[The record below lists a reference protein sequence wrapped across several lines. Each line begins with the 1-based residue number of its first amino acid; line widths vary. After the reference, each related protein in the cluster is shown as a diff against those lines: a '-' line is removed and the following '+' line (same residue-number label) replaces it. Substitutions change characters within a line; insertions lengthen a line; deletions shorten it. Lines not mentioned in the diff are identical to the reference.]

1 MANDN
6 FDMDASLIP
15 DDFGIQ
21 STEVL
26 SGTQYG
32 DFILGDSNEIT
43 LAKDEPTPPAKTNPT
58 QTVKEE
64 PSIKDEDIRSAILD
78 TEVDEDGDVLP
89 ANSKPSKK
97 ESLSNQ
103 EESTDNDNTFNLLA
117 KNLYELGIFNK
128 LDDEEEEINT
138 PEDFKEQWVKQLTAQ
153 SNSQI
158 YNFLT
163 DKHGEEG
170 VELFNSLFVNGVDPK
185 EYLSKYT
192 EIQSLEN
199 IDLTEEST
207 QEQVYKTYYKKLGW
221 AEDKISKKIQ
231 KLKDYGEL
239 EEEATDAHEKLL
251 ELEQKELS
259 SKKAQKEAEEEAK
272 QQFKLHYA
280 QSVNQILSE
289 KLKQREFDGIPLT
302 EKIAR
307 ETYENLV
314 VEKYKLPTGE
324 KLTEFDKKILELRK
338 PENYEMKVKLW
349 LLLQNNLDLS
359 KVKTKAIS
367 EKTDKLFS
375 NMITKEKVNKRTNPL
390 GGNNFA
396 QFL

>member
-26 SGTQYG
+26 NGDQYS
-32 DFILGDSNEIT
+32 DFVFGEDPSTITPITKNED
-43 LAKDEPTPPAKTNPT
+43 KPVKKETPK
-58 QTVKEE
+58 KEE
-64 PSIKDEDIRSAILD
+64 DVKITEDEIANALLD
-78 TEVDEDGDVLP
+78 SEIDEDGDVLP
-89 ANSKPSKK
+89 ANSKPSTKQSVSK
-97 ESLSNQ
+97 E
-103 EESTDNDNTFNLLA
+103 EVPTEDDTYSTLTKDLF
-117 KNLYELGIFNK
+117 ELGIFSK
-128 LDDEEEEINT
+128 LDDEDVEIKT
-138 PEDFKEQWVKQLTAQ
+138 PEDFKDQWIKQLTAQ
-153 SNSQI
+153 SNAQI

-170 VELFNSLFVNGVDPK
+170 VELFNSIFVNGVDPK
-185 EYLSKYT
+185 DYLSKYT
-192 EIQSLEN
+192 ELKSLSD
-199 IDLTEEST
+199 IDLSEESV

-221 AEDKISKKIQ
+221 ADDKISKKIQ

-239 EEEATDAHEKLL
+239 EEEAMDAHEKLL
-251 ELEQKELS
+251 ELEEKELAA
-259 SKKAQKEAEEEAK
+259 KRATKEAEEHAK
-272 QQFKLHYA
+272 QQFKVHYA
-280 QSVNQILSE
+280 QEVNRILSE

-302 EKIAR
+302 EKIAK

-314 VEKYKLPTGE
+314 IEKYKLPTGE
-324 KLTEFDKKILELRK
+324 KLTEFDKKILELKR
-338 PENYEMKVKLW
+338 PENYETKVKLW

-359 KVKTKAIS
+359 KVKIKAIS

-375 NMITKEKVNKRTNPL
+375 NLTTKEKVTKRTNPQA
-390 GGNNFA
+390 GNFS

>member
-43 LAKDEPTPPAKTNPT
+43 LAKDEPTPPAKTNPK

-103 EESTDNDNTFNLLA
+103 EENTDNDNTFNLLA

>member
-26 SGTQYG
+26 NGDQYS
-32 DFILGDSNEIT
+32 DFVFGEDPSTIT
-43 LAKDEPTPPAKTNPT
+43 PITKDNDKLVKKEVSK
-58 QTVKEE
+58 KEE
-64 PSIKDEDIRSAILD
+64 SVKVTEEEIANAFLD
-78 TEVDEDGDVLP
+78 SEIDEDGDVLP
-89 ANSKPSKK
+89 ANSKPSVKQSVNK
-97 ESLSNQ
+97 DEA
-103 EESTDNDNTFNLLA
+103 STEDNTYNTLTKDLF
-117 KNLYELGIFNK
+117 ELGIFSK
-128 LDDEEEEINT
+128 LDDEDVEIKT
-138 PEDFKEQWVKQLTAQ
+138 PEDFKDQWIKQLTAQ
-153 SNSQI
+153 SNAQI

-170 VELFNSLFVNGVDPK
+170 VELFNSIFVNGVDPK
-185 EYLSKYT
+185 DYLSKYA
-192 EIQSLEN
+192 ELKSLSD
-199 IDLTEEST
+199 IDLSEESV
-207 QEQVYKTYYKKLGW
+207 QEQVYKTYYRKLGW
-221 AEDKISKKIQ
+221 ADDKISKKIQ

-239 EEEATDAHEKLL
+239 EEEAADAHEKLL
-251 ELEQKELS
+251 ELEEKELE
-259 SKKAQKEAEEEAK
+259 SKRANKEAEEHAK
-272 QQFKLHYA
+272 QQFKVHYA
-280 QSVNQILSE
+280 QEVNRILSE

-302 EKIAR
+302 EKIAK

-324 KLTEFDKKILELRK
+324 KLTEFDKKILELKR
-338 PENYEMKVKLW
+338 PENYETKVKLW

-359 KVKTKAIS
+359 KVKVKAIS

-375 NMITKEKVNKRTNPL
+375 NLTTKEKVIKRTNPQ
-390 GGNNFA
+390 GGNFS

>member
-43 LAKDEPTPPAKTNPT
+43 LAKDEPTPPAKTTPT

-64 PSIKDEDIRSAILD
+64 PSIKDEDIQSAILD

-97 ESLSNQ
+97 ESLPDQ
-103 EESTDNDNTFNLLA
+103 DDDDDNTFNLLA

-128 LDDEEEEINT
+128 LDDEDEEINT
-138 PEDFKEQWVKQLTAQ
+138 PEDFKEQWIKQLTAQ

-272 QQFKLHYA
+272 QQFKVHYA

-359 KVKTKAIS
+359 KVKTKAVS

-375 NMITKEKVNKRTNPL
+375 NMVTKEKVNKRTNPL